1 MSTPDEDAEEVKDK
15 RFRTQV
21 TIGSLGNERRII
33 ELGELDE
40 KQFQEV
46 IRTISSAFEVVR
58 KSYAL
63 MLTGKDGVTTFANLD
78 NVAFVEVHV
87 R

>member
-1 MSTPDEDAEEVKDK
+1 MSTPDEETEDK

-46 IRTISSAFEVVR
+46 IRTISSAFEIVR
-58 KSYAL
+58 KSHAL
-63 MLTGKDGVTTFANLD
+63 MLSGKDGVTTFANLD

>member
-1 MSTPDEDAEEVKDK
+1 MSTPDEEAEDK
-15 RFRTQV
+15 KFRTQV

-46 IRTISSAFEVVR
+46 IRTISSAFEIVR
-58 KSYAL
+58 KSHAL
-63 MLTGKDGVTTFANLD
+63 MLSGKDGVTTFANLD

>member
-1 MSTPDEDAEEVKDK
+1 MSTPDEEAEDK
-15 RFRTQV
+15 KFRTQV

>member
-1 MSTPDEDAEEVKDK
+1 MSTPDEETEDK

-46 IRTISSAFEVVR
+46 IRTISLAFEVVR

>member
-15 RFRTQV
+15 KFRTQV

-33 ELGELDE
+33 ELGELDQE
-40 KQFQEV
+40 QFQEV
-46 IRTISSAFEVVR
+46 IRTVSSAFEVVR
-58 KSYAL
+58 KSHAL
-63 MLTGKDGVTTFANLD
+63 MLSGKDGVTTFANLD

>member
-1 MSTPDEDAEEVKDK
+1 MSTPDEETEDK

-87 R
+87 K